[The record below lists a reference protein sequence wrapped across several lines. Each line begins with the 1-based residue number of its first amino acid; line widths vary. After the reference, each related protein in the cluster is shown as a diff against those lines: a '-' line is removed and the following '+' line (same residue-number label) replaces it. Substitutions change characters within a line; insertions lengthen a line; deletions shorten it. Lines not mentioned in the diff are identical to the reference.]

1 MEGGISPPYLRSHLL
16 LEKAPALGVGL
27 VGSRVGQPGP
37 GRRLQ
42 IHKHP
47 RLVLHEPTSL
57 VGALAS
63 WGRL

>member
-37 GRRLQ
+37 GRRL
-42 IHKHP
+42 
-47 RLVLHEPTSL
+47 
-57 VGALAS
+57 
-63 WGRL
+63 